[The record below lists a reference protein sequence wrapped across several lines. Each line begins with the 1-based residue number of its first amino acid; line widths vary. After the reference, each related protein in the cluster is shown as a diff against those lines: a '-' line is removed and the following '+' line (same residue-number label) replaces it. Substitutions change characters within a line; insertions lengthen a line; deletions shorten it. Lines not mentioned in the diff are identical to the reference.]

1 MPASDDVA
9 ISSVI
14 QPLPQLPEE
23 PPLVLLGAA
32 DTAGL
37 APDNPVILVIVIIL
51 RVSSQ
56 HGPVL
61 YCTVLYCTALYYAE
75 TCCEIVFAYC
85 RAPPWRRPGW
95 GPPPRTAARGT
106 QLVEDVLLSACIT

>member
-1 MPASDDVA
+1 MPASDDVT

-23 PPLVLLGAA
+23 PPLVQLGAA

-37 APDNPVILVIVIIL
+37 APDHPVILVIVIL

-61 YCTVLYCTALYYAE
+61 
-75 TCCEIVFAYC
+75 
-85 RAPPWRRPGW
+85 
-95 GPPPRTAARGT
+95 
-106 QLVEDVLLSACIT
+106 